1 MLNIIDLLVVAF
13 VLFYLLKNAGGIVKT
28 IKNLVIVVL
37 IIIVF
42 GAGVRLL
49 LNSTFISGQ
58 ARQTMES
65 AYFVRLSY
73 AMIAGGYPVI
83 RDGAPKVDSFI
94 KDNIISTPEAKTE
107 LPRPEQFLPKVILP
121 KQPDNK

>member
-1 MLNIIDLLVVAF
+1 MLNIIDLLVVGF
-13 VLFYLLKNAGGIVKT
+13 VLFYLLRNAGGLIKT
-28 IKNLVIVVL
+28 IKNLVVV
-37 IIIVF
+37 IIVIIFF

-49 LNSTFISGQ
+49 LNTSFISGD
-58 ARQTMES
+58 ARQTIAN

-83 RDGAPKVDSFI
+83 SNSAPKVDSFI

-107 LPRPEQFLPKVILP
+107 LPRPEQFLPKVALP
-121 KQPDNK
+121 KQLDNK

>member
-13 VLFYLLKNAGGIVKT
+13 VLFYLLKNAGGLIKT
-28 IKNLVIVVL
+28 AKNLAVVLL
-37 IIIVF
+37 IIIIF

-49 LNSTFISGQ
+49 LNSSFISGQ
-58 ARQTMES
+58 ARQTLEG

-83 RDGAPKVDSFI
+83 RDGAPRVDSFI
-94 KDNIISTPEAKTE
+94 KDNIIATPEAKME
-107 LPRPEQFLPKVILP
+107 LPRPEQFLPKVTLP

>member
-1 MLNIIDLLVVAF
+1 MLNIIDLLVVGF
-13 VLFYLLKNAGGIVKT
+13 VLFYLLKNAGGLLKT
-28 IKNLVIVVL
+28 TKNLAVVL
-37 IIIVF
+37 LVIIVF

-49 LNSTFISGQ
+49 LNSSFISGD
-58 ARQTMES
+58 ARRTIEN

-94 KDNIISTPEAKTE
+94 KDNIISTPEAKQE
-107 LPRPEQFLPKVILP
+107 LPRPEQFIPQKLVPQPKG
-121 KQPDNK
+121 K

>member
-13 VLFYLLKNAGGIVKT
+13 VLFYLLKNAGGLVKT
-28 IKNLVIVVL
+28 IKNLAVVL
-37 IIIVF
+37 LVIIVF

-49 LNSTFISGQ
+49 LNSSFISGD
-58 ARQTMES
+58 ARRTIEN

-94 KDNIISTPEAKTE
+94 KENIISTPEVKQA
-107 LPRPEQFLPKVILP
+107 LPRPEQFIPEKLVPQPKG
-121 KQPDNK
+121 K